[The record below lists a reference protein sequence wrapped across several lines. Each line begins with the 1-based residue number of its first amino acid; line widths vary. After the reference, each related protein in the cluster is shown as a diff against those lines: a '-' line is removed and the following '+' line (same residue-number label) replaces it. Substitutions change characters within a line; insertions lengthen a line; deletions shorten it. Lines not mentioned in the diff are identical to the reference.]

1 MSEIWRNEARKEGLR
16 GVRTNEMRG
25 HCDKYLSSFLV
36 SRCSFEVFFRSAP
49 GVPTKSAIL
58 ASGIV
63 IIAIHLDATH
73 IQYIS

>member
-25 HCDKYLSSFLV
+25 RCDKYLSSFLV
-36 SRCSFEVFFRSAP
+36 SSSFEVFFRSAL
-49 GVPTKSAIL
+49 GVPTESAIL

-63 IIAIHLDATH
+63 IIAIH
-73 IQYIS
+73 